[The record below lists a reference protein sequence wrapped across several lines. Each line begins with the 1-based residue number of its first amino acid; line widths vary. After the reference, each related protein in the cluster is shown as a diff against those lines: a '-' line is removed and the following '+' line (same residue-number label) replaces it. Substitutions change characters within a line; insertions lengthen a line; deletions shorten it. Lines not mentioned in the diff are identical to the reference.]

1 MSRQRK
7 FAVGAGMV
15 KSPVHPAGEIERYI
29 LIGTPVIYSL
39 PILILEEKRLSAQVH
54 FEETLS
60 GSCKAFIRPAL
71 ERKGGTFLFAR
82 PFAEG
87 QWAVRHSGEARNDR
101 MLPGGF
107 PVCRQDTE

>member
-60 GSCKAFIRPAL
+60 GSCKASSGRL
-71 ERKGGTFLFAR
+71 SKERVARSFL
-82 PFAEG
+82 
-87 QWAVRHSGEARNDR
+87 
-101 MLPGGF
+101 
-107 PVCRQDTE
+107 PVHLQKAMGSPS